1 MKIASLLTCTLIL
14 SLSMSPFAL
23 AETATPAATPAAT
36 PDASKT
42 TTMSDDAKKA
52 KSKECSTQA
61 DAKGLHGKER
71 KKFREACK
79 HGK

>member
-14 SLSMSPFAL
+14 SLSATPFAL
-23 AETATPAATPAAT
+23 AQTTKPDAGAAATAAAPT
-36 PDASKT
+36 
-42 TTMSDDAKKA
+42 DDAKKA
-52 KSKECSTQA
+52 KSKECSAEA

-71 KKFREACK
+71 KKFREQCK

>member
-1 MKIASLLTCTLIL
+1 MKFASLLSCAFIV
-14 SLSMSPFAL
+14 SLSASTFAS
-23 AETATPAATPAAT
+23 AETPAPAAAAAAAT
-36 PDASKT
+36 TAAPMT
-42 TTMSDDAKKA
+42 DDAKKA
-52 KSKECSTQA
+52 KSKECSTEA